1 MRRQM
6 LINIFV
12 RNSDSSSNDYGA
24 AELGMLNLSPRRM
37 ESRNLPSEIW
47 ITNRMIHRVGA

>member
-1 MRRQM
+1 M

-24 AELGMLNLSPRRM
+24 AELGTFEFIAATNGIE
-37 ESRNLPSEIW
+37 ESTI
-47 ITNRMIHRVGA
+47 

>member
-47 ITNRMIHRVGA
+47 ITN